1 MTSRNYKDP
10 LYKEWRKKIYSRDNH
25 CCQWPGCNNRKK
37 LNAHHIRKWSNFPG
51 LRFEPTNGIT
61 LCRDHHNM
69 IKNQEEIYESV
80 FYRIVMQKYGK
91 L

>member
-1 MTSRNYKDP
+1 MTLRNYNDP
-10 LYKEWRKKIYSRDNH
+10 LYKEWRKKIYARDNH
-25 CCQWPGCNNRKK
+25 CCQWPGCNKKKK
-37 LNAHHIRKWSNFPG
+37 LNAHHIRKWASFPG

-69 IKNQEEIYESV
+69 IKNQEEAYESV
-80 FYRIVMQKYGK
+80 FYKIVMQKHGR